1 MTPPLLPKSCPAQV
15 PSCLRYL
22 LLAWPG
28 TAITSPQ
35 SPPRHSS
42 AQPGAPGH
50 SPLSGSQSASGWGTV
65 APGCVMTLTRVPL
78 PRAGAPSPS
87 PGAAHPLGWLMQ

>member
-28 TAITSPQ
+28 TAITSPAQ
-35 SPPRHSS
+35 QRPTGGPRALPIIWEPNCLRVGDGGPRPCDDTHSGPPSPRRGPLTLPGGGSS
-42 AQPGAPGH
+42 ARLANAIK
-50 SPLSGSQSASGWGTV
+50 L
-65 APGCVMTLTRVPL
+65 
-78 PRAGAPSPS
+78 
-87 PGAAHPLGWLMQ
+87 